1 MENIESNIESA
12 TIISA
17 EQRKLL
23 MDYLKANSDTAQGEE
38 LVEAGESETQLANDL
53 LNLNLPRSDAEPNA
67 HYEFADSNYSPDEE
81 LRNEAFQNAGLDPEK
96 FEIRRHDFR
105 IEGFKNSLKV
115 INVEEIT
122 KDSEGKDVKV
132 RVEGGIVFLGKVIF
146 ENDEPK
152 YINLTS
158 EEIDKLKD
166 VLLSLRKN

>member
-1 MENIESNIESA
+1 MENIELGIENKA
-12 TIISA
+12 IISA

-38 LVEAGESETQLANDL
+38 LIEAGESEIKLANDL
-53 LNLNLPRSDAEPNA
+53 FDLNLPRADWEPNA

-96 FEIRRHDFR
+96 FEIRKHDFR
-105 IEGFKNSLKV
+105 IEGFKDVLKV

-132 RVEGGIVFLGKVIF
+132 RVEGGIVFLGKIVF
-146 ENDEPK
+146 ENGESKYFNLEPG
-152 YINLTS
+152 
-158 EEIDKLKD
+158 EMDKLRN